1 MTAEANRQFGST
13 FATFLAAILAAVLV
27 VVALSKVG
35 WSGPGEL
42 EVRLR
47 SARYYQTLAKA
58 DVWQADSQARHAH
71 LAARTQALTQ
81 IGGIDMAFGDVISL
95 SLVRRCSSGNKIA
108 CDRIANDPMQLKA
121 LEMADTQGRQ
131 RRDRRRQRSL
141 PRAAWSASVPE
152 VRSKGSLGEGLWDT
166 NNGMW
171 DSQQWQSG
179 DVEDTVSNQWLAA
192 CTGVFFALRVPT
204 FHQSAHHP
212 VHHPC
217 RLWRL
222 LWQHPL

>member
-1 MTAEANRQFGST
+1 MTAEAHRRFGGT
-13 FATFLAAILAAVLV
+13 FATFFAAFFAAVLV

-47 SARYYQTLAKA
+47 SVRYYQTLAKA
-58 DVWQADSQARHAH
+58 DIWQADSQVRHAR
-71 LAARTQALTQ
+71 LVARTQALTQ
-81 IGGIDMAFGDVISL
+81 VGGTDIAFGDVISN

-108 CDRIANDPMQLKA
+108 CDRIANDPTQLKA

-131 RRDRRRQRSL
+131 RRDRQSQRSL

-152 VRSKGSLGEGLWDT
+152 VRGKGSLGEGLWDT
-166 NNGMW
+166 SNGMW

-192 CTGVFFALRVPT
+192 CTGVCWP
-204 FHQSAHHP
+204 
-212 VHHPC
+212 
-217 RLWRL
+217 
-222 LWQHPL
+222 